1 MHAASFETRLHKI
14 WRALALIMKGRLHM
28 SEERQGATEVTMSQQ
43 GVKSGR
49 FLGSLKDALA
59 AASRDDTQRGSAP
72 APVEPATQL
81 APKAET
87 PKAAAAELVKLEAA
101 PAAAPTPASLSAA
114 EAAREVK
121 AQTSLKPQDKHLEFG
136 SPPTT
141 RVVRGGPPKVEATGS
156 PRTQL
161 VRGKVQVKRGEFE
174 QDPVVG
180 WLVIVGG
187 AGMGSFRPIFEGNNT
202 LGRATT
208 QRIPLDFG
216 DDTISSEEQAYIR
229 YDSAA
234 RSFLFVPN
242 LAKTNVVSINDKRPT
257 GAVELNQMDVITI
270 GRTQLVFVPFCGAE
284 FDWAELTD
292 AKD

>member
-1 MHAASFETRLHKI
+1 
-14 WRALALIMKGRLHM
+14 
-28 SEERQGATEVTMSQQ
+28 MSQQ
-43 GVKSGR
+43 GAKPGR

-59 AASRDDTQRGSAP
+59 AASRDDTQRGPAAQAP
-72 APVEPATQL
+72 ANPATQP

-87 PKAAAAELVKLEAA
+87 PKLAAPAAEPAKKDVAPAAA
-101 PAAAPTPASLSAA
+101 PAAAGTGLSAA
-114 EAAREVK
+114 DAAREVK
-121 AQTSLKPQDKHLEFG
+121 GQTSLKPQDKHVEFG
-136 SPPTT
+136 VPPTT
-141 RVVRGGPPKVEATGS
+141 RVVRAGPPKVENDS

-187 AGMGSFRPIFEGNNT
+187 PGMGSFRPIFEGNNT
-202 LGRATT
+202 LGRAST
-208 QRIPLDFG
+208 QRIHLDFG

-257 GAVELNQMDVITI
+257 GAVELHQMDVITI
-270 GRTQLVFVPFCGAE
+270 GRTQLVFVPFCGAD
-284 FDWAELTD
+284 FDWAEITD

>member
-1 MHAASFETRLHKI
+1 
-14 WRALALIMKGRLHM
+14 M

-43 GVKSGR
+43 AAKPGR

-59 AASRDDTQRGSAP
+59 AASRDDTQRGSPP
-72 APVEPATQL
+72 ASAEPTTQL
-81 APKAET
+81 APKVDA
-87 PKAAAAELVKLEAA
+87 PKAAPAAELAKAEAA
-101 PAAAPTPASLSAA
+101 PAAAPAGAGLSAA

-121 AQTSLKPQDKHLEFG
+121 GQTSLKPQDKHVEFG
-136 SPPTT
+136 APPTT
-141 RVVRGGPPKVEATGS
+141 RVVRGGPPKVEADS

-161 VRGKVQVKRGEFE
+161 VRGKVQVKRGAFE

-187 AGMGSFRPIFEGNNT
+187 AGMGAYRPIFEGNNT
-202 LGRATT
+202 VGRAAT

-216 DDTISSEEQAYIR
+216 DDSISSEEQAYIR

-257 GAVELNQMDVITI
+257 GAVELHQMDVITI
-270 GRTQLVFVPFCGAE
+270 GRTQLVFVPFCGTE
-284 FDWAELTD
+284 FDWAELSD